1 MKKEGSLKVVLA
13 ILIIVLVSMISLGG
27 FFWKNKNVMEN
38 KVNDYNL
45 GMDLKANTVMKLD
58 VVKNEENTSEG
69 TNEENSENNGQAEN
83 IYTASN
89 YKKCKEILE
98 NRLKKSNIEQFTLRM
113 DENTGS
119 IVIEVSADIDQN
131 TVQQILTTGK
141 IEFKEVGTSDVL
153 IDNSGIKTVTYLVDA
168 SSSNQSYF
176 EIDFTKETTNKL
188 QEMYKQVQEEKA
200 NSESTDSSSSSD
212 KTIAFSIDGSQV
224 LSVEKTEFLRTAAYG
239 YYQTGISVTKATQE
253 EVENT
258 LKNIKLLAE
267 GDYLPL
273 EYKIE
278 YSNIIHA
285 NTNKNLIVGLFVGAF
300 AIMLVYLIFKHKAI
314 GMLSGLT
321 ILGFISSLLLIIRY
335 VNITVSVAGLIS
347 IGFMMILQFVYLV
360 KLLKNSNITS
370 KTFTENIVEFTKV
383 IVPIIITSVVIAF
396 ANILEISGFG
406 MILFWG
412 LILFEIFNNIITRA
426 IVTNVKNK

>member
-58 VVKNEENTSEG
+58 VEKNEENTSEG
-69 TNEENSENNGQAEN
+69 TNEENNGQAEN
-83 IYTASN
+83 IYTAAN

-98 NRLKKSNIEQFTLRM
+98 NRLKKSNIEQFTLRV
-113 DENTGS
+113 DENTGC
-119 IVIEVSADIDQN
+119 IVIEVSADVDQN
-131 TVQQILTTGK
+131 TVQQILTKGK
-141 IEFKEVGTSDVL
+141 VEFKEVGSSEVL
-153 IDNSGIKTVTYLVDA
+153 VDNSGITTINYVVDA
-168 SSSNQSYF
+168 SGSNQSYF
-176 EIDFTKETTNKL
+176 EIDFTKETKNKL
-188 QEMYKQVQEEKA
+188 QEMYKQVQEEKN
-200 NSESTDSSSSSD
+200 NSESKDNSASSD
-212 KTIAFSIDGSQV
+212 KNIAFSIDGSQV
-224 LSVEKTEFLRTAAYG
+224 LTVEKTEFLKTAAYG
-239 YYQTGISVTKATQE
+239 YYQTGIGVTKTTQE

-258 LKNIKLLAE
+258 LKNIKILAE

-278 YSNIIHA
+278 YSNVIHA

-300 AIMLVYLIFKHKAI
+300 AIMFVYLLLKYKGI

-335 VNITVSVAGLIS
+335 VNITVSMAGLVS
-347 IGFMMILQFVYLV
+347 LGFMMILQFIYLV
-360 KLLKNSNITS
+360 KLLKNSDITS

-383 IVPIIITSVVIAF
+383 IVPIIITAVVLAF